1 MKGWFLVVPL
11 LLAGEP
17 ALAAPA
23 FLPVRDV
30 SVTYELDAPGRAAE
44 NYQLNFDAAN
54 RLARVE
60 TAAQGIYVLAD
71 LAQGRAQVVIPAL
84 HAIVEAPDFSDL
96 TQLIANADNA
106 QFTPLGHGH
115 YAGMGC
121 EKYLVLNAEGSGT
134 ACITRDGVVLH
145 FAGRDAHGS
154 AEVTALSVDFGPL
167 PAGEFM
173 PPDGFA
179 AIDLPPGAL
188 AALLQQQ

>member
-1 MKGWFLVVPL
+1 MRILGFVIPL
-11 LLAGEP
+11 LLVGGP
-17 ALAAPA
+17 VLAAPA
-23 FLPVRDV
+23 FLPTRDV

-44 NYQLNFDAAN
+44 DYRLNFDAAR

-60 TAAQGIYVLAD
+60 TAAQGIYVLAN
-71 LAQGRAQVVIPAL
+71 LAEGRAQVVIPAL
-84 HAIVEAPDFSDL
+84 HAIVEAPDFSNL
-96 TQLIANADNA
+96 TQLIANADNS

-115 YAGMGC
+115 YAGMEC
-121 EKYLVLNAEGSGT
+121 EKYLVLNAQGSGT

-145 FAGRDAHGS
+145 FAGKDAHGS

-167 PAGEFM
+167 PPGEFR

-188 AALLQQQ
+188 AALLQQ

>member
-1 MKGWFLVVPL
+1 MRGLFLGVPL
-11 LLAGEP
+11 LLVVAWP

-23 FLPVRDV
+23 FLPTRDV
-30 SVTYELDAPGRAAE
+30 SVTYELNAPGRAAE
-44 NYQLNFDAAN
+44 DYRLNFDAAR

-60 TAAQGIYVLAD
+60 TAAQGIYVLAN
-71 LAQGRAQVVIPAL
+71 LPAGRAQVVIPAL
-84 HAIVEAPDFSDL
+84 HAVVEAPDFSNL

-115 YAGMGC
+115 YAGMEC
-121 EKYLVLNAEGSGT
+121 EKYLVLNDQGSGT

-145 FAGRDAHGS
+145 FAGKDAHGS
-154 AEVTALSVDFGPL
+154 AEVTALSVDFGKL
-167 PAGEFM
+167 PPGEFR

-188 AALLQQQ
+188 AALLRQ

>member
-1 MKGWFLVVPL
+1 MRRLFLGVPL
-11 LLAGEP
+11 LLAAWP
-17 ALAAPA
+17 ALGAPA
-23 FLPVRDV
+23 FLPTRDV
-30 SVTYELDAPGRAAE
+30 SVTYELDAPGRAVE
-44 NYQLNFDAAN
+44 NYQLNFDAAR

-84 HAIVEAPDFSDL
+84 HAIVEAPDFSSL

-121 EKYLVLNAEGSGT
+121 ETYLVLNAEGSGT
-134 ACITRDGVVLH
+134 ACITQDGVVLH
-145 FAGRDAHGS
+145 FAGKDSHGS
-154 AEVTALSVDFGPL
+154 AEVTALSVEFGAL
-167 PAGEFM
+167 PPGEFL

-188 AALLQQQ
+188 AALLQQP